1 MAEEVERIFTKILYL
16 VVALMVTRFILPS
29 VLELLT
35 SAGHV
40 RPNFRQEMI
49 PQSGGIIFL
58 LVSLMM
64 APLLLFFTKGSYWFL
79 FYSGIATMS
88 VLGLIDDFLGGLEA
102 KGLKGHFKKLFL
114 ERKLT
119 TGALKAVGGAF
130 LALMLTINEPLGHLV
145 VDFLLI
151 VLGINFMNLFDLRPG
166 RAGKVFIFL
175 AIILGIAYF
184 TYPATAYLFLIL
196 GIVLAYLPFDLKA
209 EVMMGDAGSNVLG
222 FTLGYLGVV
231 LFSLKI
237 KIIVVLALIL
247 LHLFTEKYSLTTIIK
262 NNRLLNYLDELGR

>member
-1 MAEEVERIFTKILYL
+1 
-16 VVALMVTRFILPS
+16 MVTRFILPP

-49 PQSGGIIFL
+49 PQSGGIVFL
-58 LVSLMM
+58 LVM
-64 APLLLFFTKGSYWFL
+64 LLLSPLILLFSRGGYWFL
-79 FYSGIATMS
+79 FYSGVATMT
-88 VLGLIDDFLGGLEA
+88 VLGVLDDFLGGLEA

-119 TGALKAVGGAF
+119 TGALKALGGAF
-130 LALMLTINEPLGHLV
+130 LALMLTINEPFSYFL
-145 VDFLLI
+145 VDFFLI

-166 RAGKVFIFL
+166 RAGKVFILL

-184 TYPATAYLFLIL
+184 TYPATAYLFLTL

-222 FTLGYLGVV
+222 FILGYAGVL
-231 LFSLKI
+231 LFSYPVKI
-237 KIIVVLALIL
+237 GAVIFLVL
-247 LHLFTEKYSLTTIIK
+247 LHVLTEKYSLTAIIK